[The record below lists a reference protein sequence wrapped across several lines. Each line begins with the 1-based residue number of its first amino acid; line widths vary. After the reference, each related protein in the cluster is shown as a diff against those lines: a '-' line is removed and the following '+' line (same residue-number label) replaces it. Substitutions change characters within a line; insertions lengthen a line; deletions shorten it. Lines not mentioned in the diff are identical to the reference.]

1 MSAENTQ
8 KGKIYCMHLRV
19 YMGNQY
25 KRSLKVD
32 SNILVDLFPIVE
44 EGTPGMQNLWGGAS
58 KGTPV
63 G

>member
-1 MSAENTQ
+1 
-8 KGKIYCMHLRV
+8 
-19 YMGNQY
+19 MGNQY